1 MCEMTVHF
9 SVGDLTSLCGKDGR
23 QTVLFADKNV
33 IQCVKQSLYKEL
45 DDIVEPENTE
55 NTENA
60 L

>member
-1 MCEMTVHF
+1 M
-9 SVGDLTSLCGKDGR
+9 
-23 QTVLFADKNV
+23 LFADKND

-55 NTENA
+55 NA

>member
-1 MCEMTVHF
+1 MIVHLC
-9 SVGDLTSLCGKDGR
+9 VGDLTILCGKDGR

-45 DDIVEPENTE
+45 DDIVEPDNTE